1 MKEAPDVDPSELQD
15 LDPFQRSVWYSGGR
29 PDNDDDDDDDESTN
43 IDDDNNRRNSFWGR
57 RTFNQSHQDSS
68 REVDWDPFDE
78 RSHEEGY
85 AEPQEKRAIINA
97 VITNSSTNCTALE
110 VVRKVYDFIKNGTD
124 NDPRIEYQINCYCVD
139 DEVRDTV
146 LFHFFISITMILFT
160 HI

>member
-1 MKEAPDVDPSELQD
+1 MKDVPDVNPSELQD

-29 PDNDDDDDDDESTN
+29 PDDEEN
-43 IDDDNNRRNSFWGR
+43 RNSFWGR
-57 RTFNQSHQDSS
+57 RTFNQSQQQQNSSSGSSSSSS

-97 VITNSSTNCTALE
+97 VVTNSSTNCTALE
-110 VVRKVYDFIKNGTD
+110 VVRKVYDFIKNGTN

-139 DEVRDTV
+139 DEVSN
-146 LFHFFISITMILFT
+146 L
-160 HI
+160 